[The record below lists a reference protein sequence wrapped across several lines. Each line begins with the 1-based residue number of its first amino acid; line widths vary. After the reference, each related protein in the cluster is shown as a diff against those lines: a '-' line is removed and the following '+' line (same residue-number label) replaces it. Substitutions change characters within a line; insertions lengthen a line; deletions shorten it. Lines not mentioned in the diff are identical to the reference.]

1 MRKLVF
7 VLCLLLIGGVAF
19 ADAYNDAAPNLG
31 PVAYYPPATDATWDV
46 LFWTDAQTTTG
57 SNLLLGAE
65 YAGGHF
71 IVTGGGLSSSS
82 TTDNKLYLINNDG
95 TLFQTIDQPANSGWG
110 WRDPAFDGTYLY
122 FGCEATTILAYT
134 PAGVPAPSFNI
145 PKPAALTVARALAY
159 DPNTDHFFSGN
170 FGNNLVEFDRSGN
183 VIWQG
188 SPSPLTAVYGMCY
201 DDVTGH
207 MWIYDQGSAPTGNWF
222 QEWNQ
227 VTHTYVGTPHQ
238 MPLIGTGTTAQI
250 AGGCGFTN
258 EFNPAF
264 HTIVAMSQGTPND
277 ILYVVEMWPAGPLP
291 NITISMTPINPP
303 IVIPASGGSFN
314 FNATITNN
322 ETSAQTFGVWI
333 MVTLPSGGQYGPV
346 LGPIT
351 LTLPGGASITRQR
364 TQVIPASAPPGNY
377 TYTGNV
383 GSYPGTVYN
392 SSSFPFSKST
402 LDGGSFEGE
411 WANFGESFDVEVSAS
426 TPAEFALL
434 GNYPNPFNPST
445 TIRYTLGSSG
455 AVNLT
460 VYDLSGR
467 AVAEL
472 VNGYRDAGSHEVTFD
487 ASGLA
492 SGVYIYRLASGSQS
506 AVGKMMLTK

>member
-1 MRKLVF
+1 MRKF
-7 VLCLLLIGGVAF
+7 AFILCLLLIGGAVF
-19 ADAYNDAAPNLG
+19 ADAYNDVAPYLG

-46 LFWTDAQTTTG
+46 LFWTDAQTTTN

-71 IVTGGGLSSSS
+71 IVTGGGTSSAT

-95 TLFQTIDQPANSGWG
+95 TLFQTFDQPNNSGWG

-122 FGCEATTILAYT
+122 FGCETTTILAYT
-134 PAGVPAPSFNI
+134 PQGVPAPSFDI
-145 PKPAALTVARALAY
+145 PKPAVLAVARALAY

-170 FGNNLVEFDRSGN
+170 FGNNMVEFDRSGN

-188 SPSPLTAVYGMCY
+188 SPSPLAAVYGMCY

-207 MWIYDQGSAPTGNWF
+207 IWIYDQGSSQCVF
-222 QEWNQ
+222 HEWNQ
-227 VTHTYVGTPHQ
+227 VTHTFTGVSHI
-238 MPLIGTGTTAQI
+238 MPLIGSSTSQI

-258 EFNPAF
+258 EWNPSF
-264 HTIVAMSQGTPND
+264 WTIVAMLQGTPND
-277 ILYVVEMWPAGPLP
+277 LLYVVEMWPAGPLP
-291 NITISMTPINPP
+291 NITINMTPINPP
-303 IVIPASGGSFN
+303 IVIPAGGGSFN

-322 ETSAQTFGVWI
+322 ETSSQTFGVWI
-333 MVTLPSGGQYGPV
+333 MVTLPNGSQFGPV
-346 LGPIT
+346 LGPVT
-351 LTLPGGASITRQR
+351 LTVPAGASITRQR
-364 TQVIPASAPPGNY
+364 TQVVPASAPAGNY

-383 GSYPGTVYN
+383 GSYPSTVYN

-402 LDGGSFEGE
+402 LDNGSFEGE
-411 WANFGESFDVEVSAS
+411 WANYGESFEVGAAASA
-426 TPAEFALL
+426 PVEFALL

-445 TIRYTLGSSG
+445 IIRYTLDSSSE
-455 AVNLT
+455 VNLT

-467 AVAEL
+467 AVADL

-492 SGVYIYRLASGSQS
+492 SGVYIYRLTSGSQT
-506 AVGKMMLTK
+506 AVGKMMLMK